1 MEADMIAAAL
11 RGLRAATFL
20 ALGFL
25 LLGAGMTSRAS
36 AEDPWMTL
44 PLPGPMPAAAES
56 GYAPVNGIDM
66 YYAVYG
72 AGDPVILLHGGLGNA
87 DYWANQVPELAKS
100 HKVIVADSRGHGRST
115 RTADP
120 YSYQLMASDVVAL
133 MDYLK
138 IDKAALIGWS
148 DGGII
153 GLDIAM
159 HHPERL
165 TKLFAFGANYNV
177 GGLRADIGG
186 SKVFNAYIEEAG
198 KDYAKLSK
206 TPTEYEAFVNQ
217 IAEMWNTQPDYKKEE
232 LQAITVPTVIADGQ
246 YDEGIK
252 QEHTKEMAAL
262 IPDAQLL
269 ILPNLS
275 HFAMWQDPATFN
287 KALAGFLA
295 N

>member
-1 MEADMIAAAL
+1 MIGNLL
-11 RGLRAATFL
+11 RGLGAATILVLGL
-20 ALGFL
+20 AQF
-25 LLGAGMTSRAS
+25 AA

-44 PLPGPMPAAAES
+44 PVPGPMPAATES
-56 GYAPVNGIDM
+56 GYAPVNGIQM
-66 YYAVYG
+66 YYAIYG

-115 RTADP
+115 RNADP

-133 MDYLK
+133 MDHLK

-153 GLDIAM
+153 GLDIAI

-177 GGLRADIGG
+177 GGLREDTAN
-186 SKVFNAYIEEAG
+186 STVFNAYIEQCG

-206 TPTEYEAFVNQ
+206 TPTEYDAFLNQ
-217 IAEMWNTQPDYKKEE
+217 ISQMWATQPDYKKEE
-232 LQAITVPTVIADGQ
+232 LQGIKVPTIIADGQ

-252 QEHTKEMAAL
+252 QEHTREMAQL
-262 IPDAQLL
+262 IPGATLL

-275 HFAMWQDPATFN
+275 HFAMWQDPAVFN
-287 KALAGFLA
+287 QAVAGFLA

>member
-1 MEADMIAAAL
+1 MQKLFGFFVVAFIA
-11 RGLRAATFL
+11 L
-20 ALGFL
+20 AGF
-25 LLGAGMTSRAS
+25 AQ
-36 AEDPWMTL
+36 AEDRWMAI
-44 PLPGPMPAAAES
+44 PEPPAMPQATES
-56 GYAPVNGIDM
+56 GYAPVNGIQM

-72 AGDPVILLHGGLGNA
+72 AGDPVLLIHGGLGHA
-87 DYWANQVPELAKS
+87 DIWANQVIELAKTQ
-100 HKVIVADSRGHGRST
+100 KVIIADSRGHGRST
-115 RTADP
+115 RDEKP
-120 YSYQLMASDVVAL
+120 YGYHLMASDYLAL
-133 MDYLK
+133 LDFLK
-138 IDKAALIGWS
+138 VDKTALVGWS

-232 LQAITVPTVIADGQ
+232 LQAITVPTVIAVKVLLWH
-246 YDEGIK
+246 EK
-252 QEHTKEMAAL
+252 QPVFSTKRTSLRWSSGRARPTASVTIRPTGMAMSG
-262 IPDAQLL
+262 PT
-269 ILPNLS
+269 
-275 HFAMWQDPATFN
+275 AMIGARI
-287 KALAGFLA
+287 
-295 N
+295 

>member
-1 MEADMIAAAL
+1 MIRNALRAVALVILACGLARVAAA
-11 RGLRAATFL
+11 
-20 ALGFL
+20 
-25 LLGAGMTSRAS
+25 
-36 AEDPWMTL
+36 EDKWMTL
-44 PLPGPMPAAAES
+44 PVPGPMPSASES
-56 GYAPVNGIDM
+56 GYAPVNGIQM

-115 RTADP
+115 RNADP
-120 YSYQLMASDVVAL
+120 YSYALMASDVVAL
-133 MDYLK
+133 MDHLK

-153 GLDIAM
+153 GLDIAI

-165 TKLFAFGANYNV
+165 TRLFAFGANYNV
-177 GGLRADIGG
+177 GGLREDIGNAT
-186 SKVFNAYIEEAG
+186 VFNAYIEQCG
-198 KDYAKLSK
+198 KDYARLSK

-217 IAEMWNTQPDYKKEE
+217 ISEMWATQPDYKKEE
-232 LQAITVPTVIADGQ
+232 LQGIKVPTVIADGQ

-252 QEHTKEMAAL
+252 QEHTREMAQL
-262 IPDAQLL
+262 IPNATLL

-275 HFAMWQDPATFN
+275 HFAMWQDPAVFN
-287 KALAGFLA
+287 KALADFLA
-295 N
+295 Q